1 MKILLLLLSRAK
13 LGKAAIPAAPETMVS
28 GMTIDLFAVPL
39 SWCSSRCNRG
49 SGQAIVATDGRKLGR
64 KN

>member
-1 MKILLLLLSRAK
+1 LY
-13 LGKAAIPAAPETMVS
+13 
-28 GMTIDLFAVPL
+28 
-39 SWCSSRCNRG
+39 SSRCSPD